1 MPKRIF
7 AVLYVSVV
15 TKRQFF
21 TFMLLIT
28 EMIWFAVVLPSC
40 IKATTRCSIGTAWSF
55 VRGDEITKGITEKLS
70 KTLRCCAKRFRCVN
84 IILWLSRVG
93 NCSLKL
99 LSICSVLSVCVLITA
114 CLQPHR
120 AQLKQ
125 LVSSY
130 LILPQHQPRLYSR
143 SIAETLLL
151 RWPRLAV
158 NVM

>member
-70 KTLRCCAKRFRCVN
+70 KTLRCCATATVPLLVRKKISLCKYYIMAFSGGKLFAKVAEYLHGAERLR
-84 IILWLSRVG
+84 IDHGLSSASSRTAAATR
-93 NCSLKL
+93 LF
-99 LSICSVLSVCVLITA
+99 LSHLATTSATLI
-114 CLQPHR
+114 
-120 AQLKQ
+120 
-125 LVSSY
+125 
-130 LILPQHQPRLYSR
+130 
-143 SIAETLLL
+143 
-151 RWPRLAV
+151 
-158 NVM
+158 